1 MTPLVGGLIS
11 GGLSIIGGAA
21 ANAKIEDQAN
31 MNFNSTLSI
40 LDQQFSVALGGLK
53 NQANEINNQIGM
65 QLTDLNYQKRS
76 ASGQVVA
83 ASTERNIYG
92 QTARKTQ
99 AVVAM
104 SAAMAEDQLIQAS
117 ESAMADIGSQMATA
131 KYQRDAGV
139 YQASSQRASA
149 MSQMKSPF
157 ELATGALSAGLSTAS
172 AGKNVNLFK

>member
-21 ANAKIEDQAN
+21 ENIKIEDQAN

-83 ASTERNIYG
+83 ASTE
-92 QTARKTQ
+92 T
-99 AVVAM
+99 
-104 SAAMAEDQLIQAS
+104 
-117 ESAMADIGSQMATA
+117 
-131 KYQRDAGV
+131 
-139 YQASSQRASA
+139 
-149 MSQMKSPF
+149 
-157 ELATGALSAGLSTAS
+157 
-172 AGKNVNLFK
+172 